1 MRAPALAVLG
11 AALLVAGGSA
21 RAASE
26 KVNLDKAAEINAQL
40 AITYLKEGNLVAAR
54 DKIERA
60 LEQNPRTAETQMA
73 AGFVYDRLGEDR
85 KAQSHF
91 DQAVKLGGKDNPLI
105 LNNAGAFLC
114 RKGDRKRGEGY
125 FLQAAASPL
134 YPTPEVAYL
143 NAGYCAQA
151 DSRPEDAERNF
162 RQALALKPNLPDAM
176 LQLAA
181 IQHATGNDLQARA
194 FLQRYQE
201 QSPASAASLWLGY
214 RVESALGDPAAA
226 GEFAARLRREFPTSE
241 EAARLFELE
250 RAQQ

>member
-1 MRAPALAVLG
+1 VSVRGLALLG
-11 AALLVAGGSA
+11 AVLLVAGGSA
-21 RAASE
+21 AVASDT
-26 KVNLDKAAEINAQL
+26 VNLDKAAEINAQL
-40 AITYLKEGNLVAAR
+40 AITYLKEGNLPAAR

-60 LEQNPRTAETQMA
+60 LEQNPRTAATQMA
-73 AGFVYDRLGEDR
+73 AGFVYDRLGDDR

-91 DQAVKLGGKDNPLI
+91 EQAVKLGGKDNPLI

-151 DSRPEDAERNF
+151 DGRPQDAERNF
-162 RQALALKPNLPDAM
+162 RQALALKPNLPDAL

-181 IQHATGNDLQARA
+181 LQHAAGNDLQSRA
-194 FLQRYQE
+194 FVQRYHE
-201 QSPASAASLWLGY
+201 QNPASAASLWLGY
-214 RVESALGDPAAA
+214 VVESALGDSAAA
-226 GEFAARLRREFPTSE
+226 GDMAQRLRREFPTSA
-241 EAARLFELE
+241 EAARLFERE
-250 RAQQ
+250 RVQQ